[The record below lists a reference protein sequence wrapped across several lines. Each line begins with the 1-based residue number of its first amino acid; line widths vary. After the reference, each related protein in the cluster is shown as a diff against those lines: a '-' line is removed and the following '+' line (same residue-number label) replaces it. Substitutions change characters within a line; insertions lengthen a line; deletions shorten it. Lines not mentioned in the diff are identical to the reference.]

1 MILYILILVV
11 ITAGLMVLPGNQLLP
26 TILAQEDSL
35 TESTIGNTTEST
47 IGNTTESTIGNT
59 TESTI
64 GNTTESSEEED
75 LQQSGI
81 ISRKHN

>member
-26 TILAQEDSL
+26 TILAQGDSL

-47 IGNTTESTIGNT
+47 IGNI
-59 TESTI
+59 
-64 GNTTESSEEED
+64 TESSEEED
-75 LQQSGI
+75 LQQTGT
-81 ISRKHN
+81 ISRRHN

>member
-11 ITAGLMVLPGNQLLP
+11 ITAGLMVLPGNQFLP

-35 TESTIGNTTEST
+35 TEST